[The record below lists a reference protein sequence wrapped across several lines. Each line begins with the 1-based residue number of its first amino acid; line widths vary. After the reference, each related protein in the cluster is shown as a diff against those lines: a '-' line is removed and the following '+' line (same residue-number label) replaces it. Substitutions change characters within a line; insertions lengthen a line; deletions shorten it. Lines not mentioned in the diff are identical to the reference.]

1 MLGRPAHHETDPAD
15 GKPASEDILAAAT
28 QYRDGMAVLGDAER
42 GLLRYLGHSP
52 PA

>member
-15 GKPASEDILAAAT
+15 GKAASEGILAAAT
-28 QYRDGMAVLGDAER
+28 QYRDGMAALGDDEP
-42 GLLRYLGHSP
+42 GLRRFLGHCP